1 MAQTD
6 LDKTHAAEPAPS
18 TPAFQDPSS
27 ALRGSET
34 VANTTNGSTHGTVDG
49 ASAATRPEFPAY
61 FDAALEDS
69 ERLLKYAAEVGIEV
83 DNATR
88 DHVLEA
94 RAARSGAWSEEI
106 TANLLASLTKL
117 SALLR
122 PVTAESLKAYEI
134 GTGPTVRNYWLVAVC
149 LAAIIVPFSIVS
161 FVSSAISSAV
171 RTEITT
177 ANELAVKL
185 RAQLGPPPAEPATGP
200 ATAGTPSEAQ
210 TQTHLAPGL
219 NEVDIISE
227 LQQFAS
233 TIRSVDARAR
243 QLNVLVFRAERDP
256 FASIRKDPKAVH
268 DKFQLPVGLPNYA
281 AAASERTLVFQDVRY
296 FAQSALDD
304 VSFFYG
310 AATSCVLPV
319 LYALLGT
326 CAYLL
331 RTFEQQIANRT
342 FTKSVADSARFLIA
356 GIGGAVVGLFNNF
369 TITDGASIPPLAI
382 AFLVGYAVDV
392 FFSFLESLLR
402 VFTTKSGKSAPAAT
416 PTPSS
421 T

>member
-1 MAQTD
+1 MAQRD
-6 LDKTHAAEPAPS
+6 LDGTHAPAE
-18 TPAFQDPSS
+18 S
-27 ALRGSET
+27 ARSIPTVSDAASAVRPGDT
-34 VANTTNGSTHGTVDG
+34 VADATNGSKQGTVYG
-49 ASAATRPEFPAY
+49 ASASATHTEFPAY
-61 FDAALEDS
+61 FDAALADA

-106 TANLLASLTKL
+106 TANLLTSLTKL

-122 PVTAESLKAYEI
+122 PVTAESLEACEDA
-134 GTGPTVRNYWLVAVC
+134 TRPTVDKYWLVAVC
-149 LAAIIVPFSIVS
+149 LAIIIVPFSIAS
-161 FVSSAISSAV
+161 FVSSAISNAV

-185 RAQLGPPPAEPATGP
+185 RAQLGPPPAEPA
-200 ATAGTPSEAQ
+200 ANAGTAPQ
-210 TQTHLAPGL
+210 TQTPLPPGL
-219 NEVDIISE
+219 NEVDVITE

-233 TIRSVDARAR
+233 TIRSVDAHAR
-243 QLNVLVFRAERDP
+243 QLDVLVFYAERDP
-256 FASIRKDPKAVH
+256 FAAMRKDPKAVH
-268 DKFQLPVGLPNYA
+268 DRFQLPVGLPNYA
-281 AAASERTLVFQDVRY
+281 VAASERTLVYQDVRY

-342 FTKSVADSARFLIA
+342 FTPSVADSARFLIA

-369 TITDGASIPPLAI
+369 TITEGASIPPLAI

-392 FFSFLESLLR
+392 FFSFLEGLLR
-402 VFTTKSGKSAPAAT
+402 VFTAKTGRNAPAAT

-421 T
+421 D